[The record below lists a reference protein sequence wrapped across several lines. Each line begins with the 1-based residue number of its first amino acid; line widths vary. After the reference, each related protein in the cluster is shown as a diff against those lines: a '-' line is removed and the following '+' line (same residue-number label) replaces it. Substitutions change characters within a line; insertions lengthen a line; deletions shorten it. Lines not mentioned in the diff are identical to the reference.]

1 MVDYV
6 NILAAATTVVGVAM
20 SLSYFVQI
28 AKILKTKSAKDLSL
42 VMFTVFCVGLTL
54 WLLYGL
60 AIKNVPLIIVNA
72 VSVVGAYILL
82 GLILKYGK

>member
-1 MVDYV
+1 MDYV
-6 NILAAATTVVGVAM
+6 GILAAATTVVGVAM

-42 VMFTVFCVGLTL
+42 IMFTVFCIGLTL

-60 AIKNVPLIIVNA
+60 AIKNLPLIIVNA
-72 VSVVGAYILL
+72 VSVVAAYILL

>member
-42 VMFTVFCVGLTL
+42 IMFSVFCVGLTL